1 MASQGCIIQHFLEG
15 SGSGN
20 APSPFATERHFEQS
34 PGGPQLFQVPQPP
47 GGVVP
52 ALPKAF
58 ANVPPDPAFQ
68 VKDVAAFLG
77 QAIVGP
83 PASDV
88 RAPAVPQLFTASTL
102 TAPPQF
108 PDFDLQPLHTLR
120 GRFGPAFPVDP
131 KPQKLPFP
139 RPPRAAFVSVD
150 FQSQVL
156 LDPCR
161 HAGQHAFR

>member
-1 MASQGCIIQHFLEG
+1 MPSQGFVIEHRLEG

-20 APSPFATERHFEQS
+20 PPSPFATERHFEQS
-34 PGGPQLFQVPQPP
+34 PSSAQLFQVPQPS
-47 GGVVP
+47 GGIVP

-68 VKDVAAFLG
+68 AKDVAAFLG

-83 PASDV
+83 PTSEV
-88 RAPAVPQLFTASTL
+88 RAPAVPQLFTALTL

-108 PDFDLQPLHTLR
+108 PDFDFQPLHTLR
-120 GRFGPAFPVDP
+120 GRFGPALPVDP
-131 KPQKLPFP
+131 KSQKLPFP
-139 RPPRAAFVSVD
+139 RPPRAAFVGVD

-156 LDPCR
+156 LDPLR